1 MTEPNT
7 FIYLFAIGQGIGKG
21 FMYSPA
27 LYCGYSHLPGRKGV
41 VSGCIISG
49 YGFGGFIFGMI
60 TGALCNPDN
69 ISVVAMTTGNGDVQ
83 NYFPE
88 EVAQNVPSM
97 IRKLDMIWVCLWIIG
112 LITITEFDGPKYNE
126 HEDNDIR

>member
-1 MTEPNT
+1 
-7 FIYLFAIGQGIGKG
+7 
-21 FMYSPA
+21 
-27 LYCGYSHLPGRKGV
+27 
-41 VSGCIISG
+41 
-49 YGFGGFIFGMI
+49 MI